1 MAKKALFTALSFIL
15 IYNTYKLTTIF
26 FKLQAEKF
34 SLLAIIVSAIAFNL
48 LITGAVAFLG
58 FVYPTSRILSNSY
71 YKIKNHETLNL
82 CYKRLGVDFFRL
94 FLLNTFYR
102 NRNNKKYF
110 IGTRSGVLLFDYN
123 TRQSEFG
130 HLIALILVFA
140 LSLVLLLE
148 GHEYVFIWMQ
158 PLNILLNLY
167 PIILQRK
174 HRIIVERLINR
185 IDNKRI

>member
-1 MAKKALFTALSFIL
+1 MVKKTLFTTLSFVL
-15 IYNTYKLTTIF
+15 TYNTYKLTTIF
-26 FKLQAEKF
+26 FELPPEKF
-34 SLLAIIVSAIAFNL
+34 SLLAIIISAISLNF

-71 YKIKNHETLNL
+71 YKIKNTETLNL
-82 CYKRLGVDFFRL
+82 CYKWLGIDFFRL
-94 FLLNTFYR
+94 FLLKTFYR
-102 NRNNKKYF
+102 KRNNKKYF
-110 IGTRSGVLLFDYN
+110 NRTKSGVLLFDYN
-123 TRQSEFG
+123 TKQSEFG

-148 GHEYVFIWMQ
+148 GHKYVFIWMQ